1 MYPDAFALGLMV
13 GRAKLRYRS
22 IKVIPGG
29 GRPETSGDGSEGR
42 EDVMELP
49 FAHLR
54 GEVSKPNHNLLFFLS
69 PHPYPYPLPPTL
81 TPFLLIRQESLFQ
94 TLRNEHLKGPWPQT
108 QNPQPQTPIPKP
120 QSTNPEAQIPNPKP

>member
-42 EDVMELP
+42 EDVMELRLHICVEK
-49 FAHLR
+49 F
-54 GEVSKPNHNLLFFLS
+54 
-69 PHPYPYPLPPTL
+69 
-81 TPFLLIRQESLFQ
+81 
-94 TLRNEHLKGPWPQT
+94 
-108 QNPQPQTPIPKP
+108 
-120 QSTNPEAQIPNPKP
+120 PNPITTSF